1 LNEQYKQKNVQ
12 ILGVSFDTVEDNAA
26 FAKKINFP
34 FQLLCDTDREIGMKY
49 GACDSPGAEY
59 AKRITYVITA
69 EGTISKVYPKVSA
82 STHPAE
88 LLESL

>member
-12 ILGVSFDTVEDNAA
+12 ILGVSFDTVENNAA

-59 AKRITYVITA
+59 EKRITYVITA